1 MNENSGRTTPLHSE
15 HRVSY
20 TLMILLTEMT
30 SRSTL
35 NSRIC
40 NVSAL
45 YRQFNNVIYS
55 STAACNIFENVR
67 EFPRNTPLSAV

>member
-1 MNENSGRTTPLHSE
+1 MKTPVEQHHYIQSTE
-15 HRVSY
+15 FP
-20 TLMILLTEMT
+20 TLMTLLTEMT